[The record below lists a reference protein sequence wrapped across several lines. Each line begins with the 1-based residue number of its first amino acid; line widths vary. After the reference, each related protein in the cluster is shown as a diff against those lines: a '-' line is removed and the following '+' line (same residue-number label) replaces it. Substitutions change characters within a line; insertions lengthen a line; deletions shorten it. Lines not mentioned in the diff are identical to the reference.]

1 MNEYNKH
8 KDGHCFKDKDLNP
21 TTCTFS
27 KKCKPGQIR
36 NSEFK
41 CVKDNSKQAYVIRI
55 NELIIKINNGEIR
68 KSDATRMLNLMRKEM
83 EKNSSIN
90 ITHELDSLEDIIKK
104 KYDVN
109 NKKEK
114 LEKIQQ
120 KEVNTNKNEVSIQKN
135 INNQQPNLQ
144 DKDTLKKLL
153 MTQIN
158 DIYSKLDDET
168 ISKDNALKEIKLIE
182 DIATKSDININN
194 ELKLLKRYVQVTF
207 TNVIPNKSVKN
218 NNRDK
223 KLKKIKDIE
232 DKIGLK
238 TRRSTITRLINLLKD
253 IVTPENEL
261 NTEIERL
268 TKLLN
273 NTQPLKRPK
282 TVKSKYIVVNDKEQ
296 PIEYNVQK
304 LPELNEMNN
313 ELSPNAF
320 TSKQIRKIKKS
331 YKKKYNKSKK
341 HKKVAFAN
349 EVDQNLQFKLPKKS
363 IQTSLLQNES
373 RLSNEYFSATNSN

>member
-8 KDGHCFKDKDLNP
+8 KNGHCFKDKDLNP
-21 TTCTFS
+21 TTCSFS

-68 KSDATRMLNLMRKEM
+68 KSDATRMLNLMRKQM

-90 ITHELDSLEDIIKK
+90 ISHELDSLEDIIKK
-104 KYDVN
+104 KYDSKS
-109 NKKEK
+109 KKEK
-114 LEKIQQ
+114 VVQNQPVET
-120 KEVNTNKNEVSIQKN
+120 NTSLNENKDM
-135 INNQQPNLQ
+135 NNQQPNELQ
-144 DKDTLKKLL
+144 DKDALIKLL
-153 MTQIN
+153 MSQIN
-158 DIYSKLDDET
+158 DIYSKLENES
-168 ISKDNALKEIKLIE
+168 ISKDSALEEIKLIE
-182 DIATKSDININN
+182 DIATKNNVNINN
-194 ELKLLKRYVQVTF
+194 QLKLLKRYVQITF

-218 NNRDK
+218 NNTDK
-223 KLKKIKDIE
+223 KLKKIKEIE
-232 DKIGLK
+232 DKIRLN

-253 IVTPENEL
+253 IVTPENKL

-282 TVKSKYIVVNDKEQ
+282 TIKSKYTVVNDNEQ
-296 PIEYNVQK
+296 PVEYNVQK
-304 LPELNEMNN
+304 MPDLNEMSN

-320 TSKQIRKIKKS
+320 TSKQIRKFKND
-331 YKKKYNKSKK
+331 YKKKYSKSKK
-341 HKKVAFAN
+341 HKKVVFAN
-349 EVDQNLQFKLPKKS
+349 EVDGNLQFKLPKKS
-363 IQTSLLQNES
+363 IQSSLLPNTS
-373 RLSNEYFSATNSN
+373 RKSNKYFSATNSN